1 MALLVTEDYCKYVL
15 KFFYEVNEAVHRS
28 KTYEK
33 IKEYS
38 NTSDEDYNIV
48 YQNVKSSKNGY
59 SKFKDKI
66 HWNLTFLK
74 QAELIENVDRG
85 VYQITDFGKK
95 FYEENPNFDFK
106 TLKEK
111 TPYLINIKHKD
122 KNNIEEN
129 NNKELEEDENRNEIE
144 KSIEEYYE
152 SVEKDILDRLQSMG
166 DNNVDK
172 GTKFENICLELLE
185 KMGYGKKY
193 RTGGSGDR
201 GIDGTLTMDKFGF
214 DMIGIQCK
222 CYKENNKVNDTE
234 ITKFAHGLKNVNGI
248 NRGIF
253 ITTSDY
259 TPQAKKVVEELKDI
273 KIILINGYRLA
284 KYMREY
290 EVGVKV
296 LETRNI
302 YDVII

>member
-1 MALLVTEDYCKYVL
+1 MSLLKYRDYDKYVL
-15 KFFYEVNEAVHRS
+15 KYLYDIKESVHKS
-28 KTYEK
+28 KIYDK
-33 IKEYS
+33 IKEYTNPS
-38 NTSDEDYNIV
+38 EEDLKL
-48 YQNVKSSKNGY
+48 VKENKY
-59 SKFKDKI
+59 SKFSDRVD
-66 HWNLTFLK
+66 WSLTYLK
-74 QAELIENVDRG
+74 KAQLIENIEKG

-111 TPYLINIKHKD
+111 TPYLENS
-122 KNNIEEN
+122 KNNSDDDDIEEI
-129 NNKELEEDENRNEIE
+129 EDENRNEIE

-259 TPQAKKVVEELKDI
+259 TPQAKKVIEELKDI

>member
-1 MALLVTEDYCKYVL
+1 MSLLKTREYFKYVL
-15 KFFYEVNEAVHRS
+15 RFFYEINEAVHRS
-28 KTYEK
+28 KIYDK
-33 IKEYS
+33 IKEYTNPS
-38 NTSDEDYNIV
+38 EEDLKL
-48 YQNVKSSKNGY
+48 VKGNGY
-59 SKFKDKI
+59 SKFNDRI
-66 HWNLTFLK
+66 DWSLTYLK
-74 QAELIENVDRG
+74 KAQLIENIERG

-111 TPYLINIKHKD
+111 TPYLENSKSNSD
-122 KNNIEEN
+122 DDDIEEI
-129 NNKELEEDENRNEIE
+129 EDENRNEIE

-166 DNNVDK
+166 ESNVDK

-222 CYKENNKVNDTE
+222 CYKENNRVNDTE

>member
-1 MALLVTEDYCKYVL
+1 MALLKYRDYDKYVL
-15 KFFYEVNEAVHRS
+15 KFFYEINKPMHR
-28 KTYEK
+28 KDTYDK
-33 IKEYS
+33 LKEYT
-38 NTSDEDYNIV
+38 NTSDEDFNMIT
-48 YQNVKSSKNGY
+48 KNGY
-59 SKFKDKI
+59 NKFNSRI
-66 HWNLTFLK
+66 HWSLVVLK
-74 QAELIENVDRG
+74 KAQLIENVDKG

-111 TPYLINIKHKD
+111 TPYLENC
-122 KNNIEEN
+122 KNNSNNDIDEIEEI
-129 NNKELEEDENRNEIE
+129 EEDENRNEIE

-152 SVEKDILDRLQSMG
+152 SVEKDILDRLQYMG
-166 DNNVDK
+166 ESSVDK

-185 KMGYGKKY
+185 KMGYGRKY

-214 DMIGIQCK
+214 DIIGVQCK

>member
-1 MALLVTEDYCKYVL
+1 MALLKYRDYDKYVL
-15 KFFYEVNEAVHRS
+15 KFFYEVNKPMHR
-28 KTYEK
+28 KDTYDK
-33 IKEYS
+33 LKEYTS
-38 NTSDEDYNIV
+38 TSDEDFNII
-48 YQNVKSSKNGY
+48 SENGY
-59 SKFKDKI
+59 NKFNSRV
-66 HWNLTFLK
+66 HWSLYILK
-74 QAELIENVDRG
+74 KAQLIENVDKG

-111 TPYLINIKHKD
+111 TPYLENS
-122 KNNIEEN
+122 KNNSDIDDIEET
-129 NNKELEEDENRNEIE
+129 EDENRNEVE

-152 SVEKDILDRLQSMG
+152 SVEKYILDRLQSMG
-166 DNNVDK
+166 ESPVDK

-185 KMGYGKKY
+185 KMGYGRKY

-214 DMIGIQCK
+214 DIIGVQCK

-259 TPQAKKVVEELKDI
+259 TPQAKKVVEELKDV

>member
-1 MALLVTEDYCKYVL
+1 MALLKYRDYDKYVL
-15 KFFYEVNEAVHRS
+15 KYLYDIKEAVH
-28 KTYEK
+28 KTKIYEK
-33 IKEYS
+33 IKEYT
-38 NTSDEDYNIV
+38 NPSDEDLKL
-48 YQNVKSSKNGY
+48 VKENKY
-59 SKFKDKI
+59 SKFSDRVD
-66 HWNLTFLK
+66 WSLTYLK
-74 QAELIENVDRG
+74 KAQLIENIDKG
-85 VYQITDFGKK
+85 IYQITDFGKK

-111 TPYLINIKHKD
+111 TPYLENSKSNSD
-122 KNNIEEN
+122 DEDIEEI
-129 NNKELEEDENRNEIE
+129 EDENRNEIE

-166 DNNVDK
+166 ENNVDK

>member
-1 MALLVTEDYCKYVL
+1 MALLKYRDYDKYVL
-15 KFFYEVNEAVHRS
+15 KFFYEINKPAHR
-28 KTYEK
+28 KDTYNK
-33 IKEYS
+33 LKEYT
-38 NTSDEDYNIV
+38 NTSNEDFNLIT
-48 YQNVKSSKNGY
+48 KNGY
-59 SKFKDKI
+59 NKFNSRI
-66 HWNLTFLK
+66 HWSLVVLK
-74 QAELIENVDRG
+74 KAQLIENVDKG
-85 VYQITDFGKK
+85 IYQITDFGKK
-95 FYEENPNFDFK
+95 FYEENPDFDFK
-106 TLKEK
+106 ILKEK
-111 TPYLINIKHKD
+111 TPYLENS
-122 KNNIEEN
+122 KNNSDDEEIEEI
-129 NNKELEEDENRNEIE
+129 EDENRSEIE

-152 SVEKDILDRLQSMG
+152 GVEKDILDRLQLMG
-166 DNNVDK
+166 ENSVDK
-172 GTKFENICLELLE
+172 GTRFENICLELLE
-185 KMGYGKKY
+185 KMGYGRKY

-259 TPQAKKVVEELKDI
+259 TPQAKKVVEELKDV
-273 KIILINGYRLA
+273 KIILINGYKLA

-302 YDVII
+302 YDIII

>member
-1 MALLVTEDYCKYVL
+1 MALLKYRDYDKYVL
-15 KFFYEVNEAVHRS
+15 KFFYEINKPMHR
-28 KTYEK
+28 KDTYDK
-33 IKEYS
+33 LKEYT
-38 NTSDEDYNIV
+38 NTSYEDFNMIT
-48 YQNVKSSKNGY
+48 KNGY
-59 SKFKDKI
+59 NKFNLRI
-66 HWNLTFLK
+66 HWSLVVLK
-74 QAELIENVDRG
+74 KAQLIENVDKG

-111 TPYLINIKHKD
+111 TPYLENC
-122 KNNIEEN
+122 KNNSNNDIDEIEEI
-129 NNKELEEDENRNEIE
+129 EEDENRNEIE

-152 SVEKDILDRLQSMG
+152 SVEKDILDRLQYMG
-166 DNNVDK
+166 ESSVDK

-185 KMGYGKKY
+185 KMGYGRKY

-214 DMIGIQCK
+214 DIIGVQCK

-259 TPQAKKVVEELKDI
+259 TPQAKKVAEELKDI

-284 KYMREY
+284 KYIREY

>member
-1 MALLVTEDYCKYVL
+1 MALLKYRDYDKYVL
-15 KFFYEVNEAVHRS
+15 KCLYNTTEPIHINEIFNIV
-28 KTYEK
+28 
-33 IKEYS
+33 KEYT
-38 NTSDEDYNIV
+38 NTTDEDFNLLH
-48 YQNVKSSKNGY
+48 KNGNY
-59 SKFKDKI
+59 KFKNRV
-66 HWNLTFLK
+66 HWSLFYLK
-74 QAELIENVDRG
+74 KAELLENVDRG
-85 VYQITDFGKK
+85 KYKITDLGKK

-111 TPYLINIKHKD
+111 TPYLENS
-122 KNNIEEN
+122 KNNSDDDDIEEI
-129 NNKELEEDENRNEIE
+129 EDENRNEIE

>member
-1 MALLVTEDYCKYVL
+1 MALLKYRDYDKYVL
-15 KFFYEVNEAVHRS
+15 KFFYEINKPAHR
-28 KTYEK
+28 KDTYNK
-33 IKEYS
+33 LKEYT
-38 NTSDEDYNIV
+38 NTSEEDFNLIT
-48 YQNVKSSKNGY
+48 KNGY
-59 SKFKDKI
+59 NKFNSRI
-66 HWNLTFLK
+66 HWSLVVLK
-74 QAELIENVDRG
+74 KAQLIENIDKG
-85 VYQITDFGKK
+85 IYQITDFGKK

-111 TPYLINIKHKD
+111 TPYLENSKSNSD
-122 KNNIEEN
+122 DEDIEEI
-129 NNKELEEDENRNEIE
+129 EDENRNEIE

-166 DNNVDK
+166 ENNVDK

-248 NRGIF
+248 NREIF

>member
-1 MALLVTEDYCKYVL
+1 MSLLKYRDYDKYVL
-15 KFFYEVNEAVHRS
+15 KYLYDIKESVHKS
-28 KTYEK
+28 KIYDK
-33 IKEYS
+33 IKEYTNPS
-38 NTSDEDYNIV
+38 EEDLKL
-48 YQNVKSSKNGY
+48 VKENKY
-59 SKFKDKI
+59 SKFSDRVD
-66 HWNLTFLK
+66 WSLVYLK
-74 QAELIENVDRG
+74 KAQLIENIDKG
-85 VYQITDFGKK
+85 IYQITDFGKK

-111 TPYLINIKHKD
+111 TPYLENS
-122 KNNIEEN
+122 KNNSDDDDIEEI
-129 NNKELEEDENRNEIE
+129 EDENRNEIE

>member
-1 MALLVTEDYCKYVL
+1 MALLKYRDYDKYVL
-15 KFFYEVNEAVHRS
+15 KYLYDIKEAVN
-28 KTYEK
+28 KTKIYEK
-33 IKEYS
+33 IKEYT
-38 NTSDEDYNIV
+38 NPSDEDLKL
-48 YQNVKSSKNGY
+48 VKENKY
-59 SKFKDKI
+59 SKFSDRVD
-66 HWNLTFLK
+66 WSLTYLK
-74 QAELIENVDRG
+74 KAQLIENIERG

-111 TPYLINIKHKD
+111 TPYLENSKSNSD
-122 KNNIEEN
+122 DEDIEEI
-129 NNKELEEDENRNEIE
+129 EDENRNEIE

-166 DNNVDK
+166 ENNVDK

-259 TPQAKKVVEELKDI
+259 TPQTKKVVEELKDI

>member
-1 MALLVTEDYCKYVL
+1 MALLKTREYFKYVL
-15 KFFYEVNEAVHRS
+15 KFFYETNEAVHKS
-28 KTYEK
+28 KIYDK
-33 IKEYS
+33 IKEYT
-38 NTSDEDYNIV
+38 NPSDEDLKL
-48 YQNVKSSKNGY
+48 VKGNGY
-59 SKFKDKI
+59 SKFNDRI
-66 HWNLTFLK
+66 DWSLTYLK
-74 QAELIENVDRG
+74 QSQLIENTERA

-111 TPYLINIKHKD
+111 TPYLENS
-122 KNNIEEN
+122 KNNSDIDDIEET
-129 NNKELEEDENRNEIE
+129 EDENRNEIE

-166 DNNVDK
+166 ESSVDK

-214 DMIGIQCK
+214 DIIGVQCK
-222 CYKENNKVNDTE
+222 CYKENSKVNDTE

-273 KIILINGYRLA
+273 KIILINGYQLA

>member
-1 MALLVTEDYCKYVL
+1 MALLKYRDYDKYVL
-15 KFFYEVNEAVHRS
+15 KYLYDIKEAVH
-28 KTYEK
+28 KNKIYEK
-33 IKEYS
+33 IKEYTKPS
-38 NTSDEDYNIV
+38 EEDLKL
-48 YQNVKSSKNGY
+48 VKENKY
-59 SKFKDKI
+59 SKFSDRVD
-66 HWNLTFLK
+66 WSLTYLK
-74 QAELIENVDRG
+74 KAQLIENIERG

-111 TPYLINIKHKD
+111 TPYLENS
-122 KNNIEEN
+122 KNNSDDDDIEEI
-129 NNKELEEDENRNEIE
+129 EDENRNEIE

-214 DMIGIQCK
+214 DMVGIQCK

>member
-1 MALLVTEDYCKYVL
+1 MALLKYRDYDKYVL
-15 KFFYEVNEAVHRS
+15 KFFYEINKPAHR
-28 KTYEK
+28 KDTYNK
-33 IKEYS
+33 LKEYT
-38 NTSDEDYNIV
+38 NTTEEDFNLIT
-48 YQNVKSSKNGY
+48 KNGY
-59 SKFKDKI
+59 NKFNSRI
-66 HWNLTFLK
+66 HWSLVVLK
-74 QAELIENVDRG
+74 KAQLIENIDKG
-85 VYQITDFGKK
+85 IYQITDFVKK

-111 TPYLINIKHKD
+111 TPYLENSKSNSD
-122 KNNIEEN
+122 DDDIEEI
-129 NNKELEEDENRNEIE
+129 EDKNRNEIE

-166 DNNVDK
+166 ESNVDK

-222 CYKENNKVNDTE
+222 CYKENNRVNDTE

>member
-1 MALLVTEDYCKYVL
+1 
-15 KFFYEVNEAVHRS
+15 
-28 KTYEK
+28 
-33 IKEYS
+33 
-38 NTSDEDYNIV
+38 
-48 YQNVKSSKNGY
+48 
-59 SKFKDKI
+59 
-66 HWNLTFLK
+66 
-74 QAELIENVDRG
+74 
-85 VYQITDFGKK
+85 
-95 FYEENPNFDFK
+95 
-106 TLKEK
+106 
-111 TPYLINIKHKD
+111 
-122 KNNIEEN
+122 
-129 NNKELEEDENRNEIE
+129 
-144 KSIEEYYE
+144 
-152 SVEKDILDRLQSMG
+152 
-166 DNNVDK
+166 
-172 GTKFENICLELLE
+172 
-185 KMGYGKKY
+185 
-193 RTGGSGDR
+193 
-201 GIDGTLTMDKFGF
+201 MDKFGF

>member
-38 NTSDEDYNIV
+38 NTTEEDFNLIT
-48 YQNVKSSKNGY
+48 KNGY
-59 SKFKDKI
+59 NKFNSRI
-66 HWNLTFLK
+66 HWSLVVLK
-74 QAELIENVDRG
+74 KAQLIENIDKG
-85 VYQITDFGKK
+85 IYQITDFGKK

-111 TPYLINIKHKD
+111 TPYLENS
-122 KNNIEEN
+122 KNNSDDDIEEI
-129 NNKELEEDENRNEIE
+129 EDENRNEIE

>member
-1 MALLVTEDYCKYVL
+1 MSLLKYRDYDKYVL
-15 KFFYEVNEAVHRS
+15 KYLYDIKEAVH
-28 KTYEK
+28 KTNIYEK
-33 IKEYS
+33 IKEY
-38 NTSDEDYNIV
+38 TKPSDEDLKL
-48 YQNVKSSKNGY
+48 VKENKY
-59 SKFKDKI
+59 SKFSDRVD
-66 HWNLTFLK
+66 WSLTYLK
-74 QAELIENVDRG
+74 KAQLIENIERG

-111 TPYLINIKHKD
+111 TPYLENS
-122 KNNIEEN
+122 KNNLDDDDIEEI
-129 NNKELEEDENRNEIE
+129 EDENRNEIE

-259 TPQAKKVVEELKDI
+259 TSQAKKVVEELKDI

>member
-1 MALLVTEDYCKYVL
+1 MALLKTREYFKYVL
-15 KFFYEVNEAVHRS
+15 RFFYETNEAVHRS
-28 KTYEK
+28 KIYDK
-33 IKEYS
+33 IKEYT
-38 NTSDEDYNIV
+38 NPSDKDLKL
-48 YQNVKSSKNGY
+48 VKENGY
-59 SKFKDKI
+59 LKFNDRVD
-66 HWNLTFLK
+66 WSLTYLK
-74 QAELIENVDRG
+74 KVQLIENVERG

-111 TPYLINIKHKD
+111 TPYLENSESH
-122 KNNIEEN
+122 NNDDDDI
-129 NNKELEEDENRNEIE
+129 EEDENRSEVE

-152 SVEKDILDRLQSMG
+152 GVEKDILDRLQLMG
-166 DNNVDK
+166 ESSVDK
-172 GTKFENICLELLE
+172 GTRFENICLDLLE

-201 GIDGTLTMDKFGF
+201 EIDGTLTMDKFGF
-214 DMIGIQCK
+214 NIVGVQCK

-248 NRGIF
+248 SRGIF

-273 KIILINGYRLA
+273 KIILINGYKLA

-302 YDVII
+302 YDIII

>member
-1 MALLVTEDYCKYVL
+1 MALLKYRDYDKYVL
-15 KFFYEVNEAVHRS
+15 KFFYEINKPAHR
-28 KTYEK
+28 KDTYNK
-33 IKEYS
+33 LKEYT
-38 NTSDEDYNIV
+38 NTSEEDFNLIT
-48 YQNVKSSKNGY
+48 KNGY
-59 SKFKDKI
+59 NKFNSRI
-66 HWNLTFLK
+66 HWSLVVLK
-74 QAELIENVDRG
+74 KAQLIENIDKG
-85 VYQITDFGKK
+85 IYQITDFGKK

-111 TPYLINIKHKD
+111 TPYLENS
-122 KNNIEEN
+122 KNNSDDDDIEEI
-129 NNKELEEDENRNEIE
+129 EDENRNEIE

-166 DNNVDK
+166 ESNVDK

-302 YDVII
+302 YDIII

>member
-1 MALLVTEDYCKYVL
+1 MSLLKTREYFKYVL
-15 KFFYEVNEAVHRS
+15 RFFYETNEAVHRS
-28 KTYEK
+28 KIYDK
-33 IKEYS
+33 IKEYT
-38 NTSDEDYNIV
+38 NPSDKDLKL
-48 YQNVKSSKNGY
+48 VKENGY
-59 SKFKDKI
+59 LKFNDRVD
-66 HWNLTFLK
+66 WSLTYLK
-74 QAELIENVDRG
+74 KAQLIENVERG

-111 TPYLINIKHKD
+111 TPYLENSESH
-122 KNNIEEN
+122 NNDDDDI
-129 NNKELEEDENRNEIE
+129 EEDENRSEVE

-152 SVEKDILDRLQSMG
+152 GVEKDILDRLQLMG
-166 DNNVDK
+166 ESSVDK
-172 GTKFENICLELLE
+172 GTRFENICLDLLE

-214 DMIGIQCK
+214 NIVGVQCK

-248 NRGIF
+248 SRGIF

-273 KIILINGYRLA
+273 KIILINGYKLA

-302 YDVII
+302 YDIII

>member
-1 MALLVTEDYCKYVL
+1 MALLKYRDYDKYVL
-15 KFFYEVNEAVHRS
+15 KFFYEINKPAHR
-28 KTYEK
+28 KDTYNK
-33 IKEYS
+33 LKEYT
-38 NTSDEDYNIV
+38 NTSEEDFNLIT
-48 YQNVKSSKNGY
+48 KNGY
-59 SKFKDKI
+59 NKFNSRI
-66 HWNLTFLK
+66 HWSLVVLK
-74 QAELIENVDRG
+74 KAQLIENIDKG
-85 VYQITDFGKK
+85 IYQITDFGKK

-111 TPYLINIKHKD
+111 TPYLENSKSNSD
-122 KNNIEEN
+122 DEDIEEI
-129 NNKELEEDENRNEIE
+129 EDENRNEIE

-166 DNNVDK
+166 ENNVDK

>member
-1 MALLVTEDYCKYVL
+1 MSLLKYRDYDKYVL
-15 KFFYEVNEAVHRS
+15 KFFYEVNKPMHR
-28 KTYEK
+28 KDTYDK
-33 IKEYS
+33 LKEYT
-38 NTSDEDYNIV
+38 NTSDEDFSMIT
-48 YQNVKSSKNGY
+48 KNGY
-59 SKFKDKI
+59 NKFNSRI
-66 HWNLTFLK
+66 HWSLVVLK
-74 QAELIENVDRG
+74 KAQLIENIDKG

-111 TPYLINIKHKD
+111 TPYLENS
-122 KNNIEEN
+122 KNNSSDDIDEIEDI
-129 NNKELEEDENRNEIE
+129 EEDENRNEIE

-166 DNNVDK
+166 ESSVDK
-172 GTKFENICLELLE
+172 GTRFENICLELLE

>member
-1 MALLVTEDYCKYVL
+1 MALLKTREYFKYVL
-15 KFFYEVNEAVHRS
+15 RFFYETNEAVHRS
-28 KTYEK
+28 KIYDK
-33 IKEYS
+33 IKEYT
-38 NTSDEDYNIV
+38 NPSDKDLKL
-48 YQNVKSSKNGY
+48 VKENGY
-59 SKFKDKI
+59 LKFNDRVD
-66 HWNLTFLK
+66 WSLTYLK
-74 QAELIENVDRG
+74 KSELIESVGRG
-85 VYQITDFGKK
+85 IYQITDFGKK

-111 TPYLINIKHKD
+111 TPYLENSESH
-122 KNNIEEN
+122 NNDDDDI
-129 NNKELEEDENRNEIE
+129 EEDENRSEVE

-152 SVEKDILDRLQSMG
+152 GVEKDILDRLQLMG
-166 DNNVDK
+166 ESSVDK
-172 GTKFENICLELLE
+172 GTRFENICLDLLE

-214 DMIGIQCK
+214 NIVGVQCK

-234 ITKFAHGLKNVNGI
+234 ITKFAHALKNVNGI
-248 NRGIF
+248 SRGIF

-273 KIILINGYRLA
+273 KIILINGYKLA

-302 YDVII
+302 YDIII

>member
-1 MALLVTEDYCKYVL
+1 MALLKYRDYDKYVL
-15 KFFYEVNEAVHRS
+15 KFFYEINKPAHR
-28 KTYEK
+28 KDTYNK
-33 IKEYS
+33 LKEYT
-38 NTSDEDYNIV
+38 NTSEEDFNLIT
-48 YQNVKSSKNGY
+48 KNGY
-59 SKFKDKI
+59 NKFNSRI
-66 HWNLTFLK
+66 HWSLVVLK
-74 QAELIENVDRG
+74 KAQLIENIDKG
-85 VYQITDFGKK
+85 IYQITDFGKK
-95 FYEENPNFDFK
+95 FYEKNPNLDLK

-111 TPYLINIKHKD
+111 TPYLENSKSNSD
-122 KNNIEEN
+122 DEDIEEI
-129 NNKELEEDENRNEIE
+129 EDENRNEIE

-166 DNNVDK
+166 ENNVDK

-222 CYKENNKVNDTE
+222 CYKGNNKVNDTE

>member
-1 MALLVTEDYCKYVL
+1 MALLKYRYYDKYVL
-15 KFFYEVNEAVHRS
+15 KYLYDINESVHKS
-28 KTYEK
+28 KIYDK
-33 IKEYS
+33 IKEYT
-38 NTSDEDYNIV
+38 NPSDEDLKL
-48 YQNVKSSKNGY
+48 VKENKY
-59 SKFKDKI
+59 SKFSDRVD
-66 HWNLTFLK
+66 WSLVYLK
-74 QAELIENVDRG
+74 KSQLIENTERG

-111 TPYLINIKHKD
+111 TPYLENS
-122 KNNIEEN
+122 KNNSSDDIDEIEDI
-129 NNKELEEDENRNEIE
+129 EEDENRNEIE

-166 DNNVDK
+166 ESSVDK
-172 GTKFENICLELLE
+172 GTRFENICLELLE

-259 TPQAKKVVEELKDI
+259 TQQAKKVVEELKDV

-290 EVGVKV
+290 EVGVRV

-302 YDVII
+302 YDIII

>member
-1 MALLVTEDYCKYVL
+1 MFLNIYIICMK
-15 KFFYEVNEAVHRS
+15 EAIHKSRI
-28 KTYEK
+28 YDG
-33 IKEYS
+33 IKEYT
-38 NTSDEDYNIV
+38 NPSDEDLKL
-48 YQNVKSSKNGY
+48 VKENKY
-59 SKFKDKI
+59 SKFSDRVD
-66 HWNLTFLK
+66 WSLTYLK
-74 QAELIENVDRG
+74 KAQLIENIERG

-111 TPYLINIKHKD
+111 TPYLENA
-122 KNNIEEN
+122 KNNSDDDDIEEI
-129 NNKELEEDENRNEIE
+129 EDENRNEIE

-152 SVEKDILDRLQSMG
+152 SVEKDILDRLQLMG
-166 DNNVDK
+166 ESNVDK
-172 GTKFENICLELLE
+172 GTRFENICLELLE
-185 KMGYGKKY
+185 KMGYGRKY

-302 YDVII
+302 YDITI

>member
-1 MALLVTEDYCKYVL
+1 MALLKYRDYDKYVL
-15 KFFYEVNEAVHRS
+15 KFFYEISKPTHR
-28 KTYEK
+28 KDTYK
-33 IKEYS
+33 KLKEYT
-38 NTSDEDYNIV
+38 NTTEEDFNLIT
-48 YQNVKSSKNGY
+48 KNGY
-59 SKFKDKI
+59 NKFNSRI
-66 HWNLTFLK
+66 HASLVVLK
-74 QAELIENVDRG
+74 KSQLIEN
-85 VYQITDFGKK
+85 I
-95 FYEENPNFDFK
+95 DFK

-111 TPYLINIKHKD
+111 TPYLENS
-122 KNNIEEN
+122 KNNSDDDDIEEI
-129 NNKELEEDENRNEIE
+129 EDENRNEIE

-166 DNNVDK
+166 ESNVDK

>member
-1 MALLVTEDYCKYVL
+1 MALLKYRDYDKYVL
-15 KFFYEVNEAVHRS
+15 KYLYDIKESVHKS
-28 KTYEK
+28 KIYDK
-33 IKEYS
+33 IKEYTNPS
-38 NTSDEDYNIV
+38 EEDLKL
-48 YQNVKSSKNGY
+48 VKENKY
-59 SKFKDKI
+59 SKFSDRVD
-66 HWNLTFLK
+66 WSLVYLK
-74 QAELIENVDRG
+74 KAQLIENIERG

-111 TPYLINIKHKD
+111 TPYLENS
-122 KNNIEEN
+122 KNNLDDDDIEEI
-129 NNKELEEDENRNEIE
+129 EDENRNEIE

>member
-1 MALLVTEDYCKYVL
+1 MALLKYRDYDKYVL
-15 KFFYEVNEAVHRS
+15 KFFYEINEAVHRS
-28 KTYEK
+28 KIYEK
-33 IKEYS
+33 IKEYTNPS
-38 NTSDEDYNIV
+38 EEDLKLI
-48 YQNVKSSKNGY
+48 KGNGY
-59 SKFKDKI
+59 SKFNDRVD
-66 HWNLTFLK
+66 WSLTYLK
-74 QAELIENVDRG
+74 KAQLIENIERG

-111 TPYLINIKHKD
+111 TPYLENS
-122 KNNIEEN
+122 KNNLDDDDIEEI
-129 NNKELEEDENRNEIE
+129 EDENRNEIE

-166 DNNVDK
+166 DNNVYK

>member
-1 MALLVTEDYCKYVL
+1 MALLKYRDYDKYVL
-15 KFFYEVNEAVHRS
+15 KFFYEVNKPMHR
-28 KTYEK
+28 KDTYNK
-33 IKEYS
+33 LKEYT
-38 NTSDEDYNIV
+38 NTSDEDLKL
-48 YQNVKSSKNGY
+48 VKGNGY
-59 SKFKDKI
+59 SKFNDRI
-66 HWNLTFLK
+66 DWSLTYLK
-74 QAELIENVDRG
+74 QSQLIENTERA

-111 TPYLINIKHKD
+111 TPYLKNS
-122 KNNIEEN
+122 KNNSDIDDIEET
-129 NNKELEEDENRNEIE
+129 EDENRNEIE

-166 DNNVDK
+166 ESSVDK

-214 DMIGIQCK
+214 DIIGVQCK
-222 CYKENNKVNDTE
+222 CYKENSKVNDTE

-259 TPQAKKVVEELKDI
+259 TPQAKKVVEELKDV

-290 EVGVKV
+290 EIGVKV

>member
-1 MALLVTEDYCKYVL
+1 MALLKYRDYDKYVL
-15 KFFYEVNEAVHRS
+15 KYLYDIKESVHKS
-28 KTYEK
+28 KIYDK
-33 IKEYS
+33 IKEYTNPS
-38 NTSDEDYNIV
+38 EEDLKL
-48 YQNVKSSKNGY
+48 VKENKY
-59 SKFKDKI
+59 SKFSDRVD
-66 HWNLTFLK
+66 WSLVYLK
-74 QAELIENVDRG
+74 KAQLIENIERG

-111 TPYLINIKHKD
+111 TPYLENS
-122 KNNIEEN
+122 KNNSDDDDIEEI
-129 NNKELEEDENRNEIE
+129 EDENRNEIE

-214 DMIGIQCK
+214 
-222 CYKENNKVNDTE
+222 
-234 ITKFAHGLKNVNGI
+234 
-248 NRGIF
+248 
-253 ITTSDY
+253 
-259 TPQAKKVVEELKDI
+259 
-273 KIILINGYRLA
+273 
-284 KYMREY
+284 
-290 EVGVKV
+290 
-296 LETRNI
+296 
-302 YDVII
+302 

>member
-1 MALLVTEDYCKYVL
+1 MSLLKYRDYDKYVL
-15 KFFYEVNEAVHRS
+15 KYLYDIKESVHKS
-28 KTYEK
+28 KIYDK
-33 IKEYS
+33 IKEYTNPS
-38 NTSDEDYNIV
+38 EEDLKL
-48 YQNVKSSKNGY
+48 VKENKY
-59 SKFKDKI
+59 SKFSDRVD
-66 HWNLTFLK
+66 WSLTYLK
-74 QAELIENVDRG
+74 KAQLIENIERG

-111 TPYLINIKHKD
+111 TPYLENS
-122 KNNIEEN
+122 KNNSDDDDIDEI
-129 NNKELEEDENRNEIE
+129 EDENRNEIE

>member
-1 MALLVTEDYCKYVL
+1 MALLKIREYFKYVL
-15 KFFYEVNEAVHRS
+15 KFFYETNEAVHKS
-28 KTYEK
+28 KIYDK
-33 IKEYS
+33 IKEYT
-38 NTSDEDYNIV
+38 NPSDEDLKL
-48 YQNVKSSKNGY
+48 VKGNGY
-59 SKFKDKI
+59 SKFNDRI
-66 HWNLTFLK
+66 DWSLTYLK
-74 QAELIENVDRG
+74 QSQLIENTERA

-111 TPYLINIKHKD
+111 TPYLENS
-122 KNNIEEN
+122 KNNSDIDDIEET
-129 NNKELEEDENRNEIE
+129 EDENRNEIE

-166 DNNVDK
+166 ESSVDK

-214 DMIGIQCK
+214 DIIGVQCK
-222 CYKENNKVNDTE
+222 CYKENSKVNDTE

-259 TPQAKKVVEELKDI
+259 TQQAKKVVEELKDV

-290 EVGVKV
+290 EIGVKV

>member
-1 MALLVTEDYCKYVL
+1 MALLKYRDYDKYVL
-15 KFFYEVNEAVHRS
+15 KFFYEINKPMHR
-28 KTYEK
+28 KDTYDK
-33 IKEYS
+33 LKEYT
-38 NTSDEDYNIV
+38 NTSDEDFNMIT
-48 YQNVKSSKNGY
+48 KNGY
-59 SKFKDKI
+59 NKFNSRI
-66 HWNLTFLK
+66 HWSLVVLK
-74 QAELIENVDRG
+74 KAQLIENVDKG

-111 TPYLINIKHKD
+111 TPYLENC
-122 KNNIEEN
+122 KNNSNNDIDEIEEI
-129 NNKELEEDENRNEIE
+129 EEDENRNEIE

-152 SVEKDILDRLQSMG
+152 SVEKDILDRLQYMG
-166 DNNVDK
+166 ESSVDK

-185 KMGYGKKY
+185 KMGYGRKY

-214 DMIGIQCK
+214 DIIGVQCK

-259 TPQAKKVVEELKDI
+259 TPQAKKVAEELKDI

-284 KYMREY
+284 KYIREY

>member
-1 MALLVTEDYCKYVL
+1 MALLKYRDYDKYVL
-15 KFFYEVNEAVHRS
+15 KFFYEINKPAHR
-28 KTYEK
+28 KDTYNK
-33 IKEYS
+33 LKEYT
-38 NTSDEDYNIV
+38 NTSEEDFNLIT
-48 YQNVKSSKNGY
+48 KNGY
-59 SKFKDKI
+59 NKFNSRI
-66 HWNLTFLK
+66 HWSLVVLK
-74 QAELIENVDRG
+74 KAQLIENIDKG
-85 VYQITDFGKK
+85 IYQITDFGKK

-111 TPYLINIKHKD
+111 TPYLENSKSNSD
-122 KNNIEEN
+122 DDDIEEI
-129 NNKELEEDENRNEIE
+129 EDENRNEIE

-166 DNNVDK
+166 ENNVDK

>member
-1 MALLVTEDYCKYVL
+1 MALLKTREYFKYVL
-15 KFFYEVNEAVHRS
+15 RFFYEINEAVHRS
-28 KTYEK
+28 KIYEK
-33 IKEYS
+33 IKEYTNPS
-38 NTSDEDYNIV
+38 EEDLKL
-48 YQNVKSSKNGY
+48 VKGNGY
-59 SKFKDKI
+59 FKFNDRVD
-66 HWNLTFLK
+66 WSLTYLK
-74 QAELIENVDRG
+74 KAQLIENIERG

-111 TPYLINIKHKD
+111 TPYLENS
-122 KNNIEEN
+122 KNNSDDDDIEEI
-129 NNKELEEDENRNEIE
+129 EDENRNEIE

>member
-1 MALLVTEDYCKYVL
+1 M
-15 KFFYEVNEAVHRS
+15 KFFYEINKPAHR
-28 KTYEK
+28 KDTYNK
-33 IKEYS
+33 LKEYT
-38 NTSDEDYNIV
+38 NTSEEDFNLIT
-48 YQNVKSSKNGY
+48 KNGY
-59 SKFKDKI
+59 NKFNSRI
-66 HWNLTFLK
+66 HWSLVVLK
-74 QAELIENVDRG
+74 KAQLIENIDKG
-85 VYQITDFGKK
+85 IYQITDFGKK

-111 TPYLINIKHKD
+111 TPYLENS
-122 KNNIEEN
+122 KNNSDDDDIEEI
-129 NNKELEEDENRNEIE
+129 EDENRNEIE

-166 DNNVDK
+166 ESNVDK

-302 YDVII
+302 YDIII

>member
-1 MALLVTEDYCKYVL
+1 MALLKYRDYDKYVL
-15 KFFYEVNEAVHRS
+15 KFFYEVNKPMHR
-28 KTYEK
+28 KDTYDK
-33 IKEYS
+33 LKEYTS
-38 NTSDEDYNIV
+38 TSDEDFNII
-48 YQNVKSSKNGY
+48 SENGY
-59 SKFKDKI
+59 NKFNSRV
-66 HWNLTFLK
+66 HWSLYILK
-74 QAELIENVDRG
+74 KAQLIENVDKG

-111 TPYLINIKHKD
+111 TPYLENS
-122 KNNIEEN
+122 KNNSDIDDIEET
-129 NNKELEEDENRNEIE
+129 EDENRNEIE

-166 DNNVDK
+166 ESSVDK

-185 KMGYGKKY
+185 KMGYGRKY

-214 DMIGIQCK
+214 DIIGVQCK

-259 TPQAKKVVEELKDI
+259 TQQAKKVVEELKDI

-290 EVGVKV
+290 EIGVKV